1 MISVVGCGKR
11 LSTDAMRRQVLT
23 ADPGFSKPLEK
34 RDQVADRVNVLRQE
48 LALKQAQV
56 DGKITQLRKELR
68 ETKTQALQKI
78 EETRQGLSP
87 ERERVELALA
97 MAQEEQ
103 RVKQQQRQSLGRS
116 ISRLRKSL
124 QESRSSWSAKERQRI
139 DRELTDLVA
148 ELKRVDQ
155 ELSVLQQHV
164 RLLGMKRELLRL

>member
-1 MISVVGCGKR
+1 
-11 LSTDAMRRQVLT
+11 MRRQVLA
-23 ADPGFSKPLEK
+23 ADPGFGKPLEK
-34 RDQVADRVNVLRQE
+34 RDQLADRINVLRQE

-116 ISRLRKSL
+116 ISRLRKTL
-124 QESRSSWSAKERQRI
+124 QETPSSWSATERQRL
-139 DRELTDLVA
+139 DRELIDLMA

-155 ELSVLQQHV
+155 ELTVLREHV
-164 RLLGMKRELLRL
+164 RLLEVKHDLLCL